1 MSSDESAVTSFAKLT
16 SYCFYLPTGVMG
28 PLITYKKYHDS
39 LSAAVRPL
47 DRGWLRSA
55 LLQSYRYLLLFCVS
69 DISLYFF
76 YQQSLALHVSQLI
89 LLLSF
94 ENRKIFFRKWM

>member
-1 MSSDESAVTSFAKLT
+1 MIAICFFTRCVSYSLDRIWGDVSSDESAVTSFAKLT

-47 DRGWLRSA
+47 DRGWLRSSE
-55 LLQSYRYLLLFCVS
+55 LSELFLSDEDGYLCVEG
-69 DISLYFF
+69 
-76 YQQSLALHVSQLI
+76 V
-89 LLLSF
+89 
-94 ENRKIFFRKWM
+94 